1 MLGNCTTDQRGT
13 LGSSRQHRDTERSVT
28 TFFRLCPN
36 MGLLF
41 CGVWYKGKLEF
52 FDHGGR
58 TASCPTAL
66 AWIPAC
72 GCPAPGSSGILA
84 SAVPPRHAQ

>member
-13 LGSSRQHRDTERSVT
+13 LGSSRQHRDTEHSVT

-41 CGVWYKGKLEF
+41 CGVWYKGKFEF
-52 FDHGGR
+52 FR
-58 TASCPTAL
+58 S
-66 AWIPAC
+66 W
-72 GCPAPGSSGILA
+72 
-84 SAVPPRHAQ
+84 R